1 MRSLALD
8 IGGANIKAAFS
19 DRGAWSV
26 PFALWKEPERLTEK
40 LRHVAALAPPF
51 TELRITMTGELCD
64 CFATKREG
72 VNHILAAAE
81 ALAAGRTVNVWS
93 VAGCFVGI
101 DVARADP
108 IRVAASNWHALAT
121 FVARLF
127 PDGDSLLVDVGSTTT
142 DIIPLSGGRVMAKGA
157 NDMERLA
164 NRELIYGGAMRTPLM
179 ALGTEIQWRGAT
191 IGVMAERFATAADV
205 YVLTGDVP
213 EDPDDCDTA
222 DGRPLTK
229 PFAAARIVRMIGADL
244 ELFTTEDAVELAR
257 LFADSQGSRISQSI
271 GRHAINVD
279 VSRVIVSGSGEFLAR
294 RATQQ
299 WAADRAIKPEMVS
312 LSDRIGAEASSA
324 ACAYALLKL

>member
-1 MRSLALD
+1 
-8 IGGANIKAAFS
+8 
-19 DRGAWSV
+19 
-26 PFALWKEPERLTEK
+26 
-40 LRHVAALAPPF
+40 
-51 TELRITMTGELCD
+51 
-64 CFATKREG
+64 
-72 VNHILAAAE
+72 
-81 ALAAGRTVNVWS
+81 
-93 VAGCFVGI
+93 
-101 DVARADP
+101 
-108 IRVAASNWHALAT
+108 
-121 FVARLF
+121 
-127 PDGDSLLVDVGSTTT
+127 
-142 DIIPLSGGRVMAKGA
+142 MAKGA

-191 IGVMAERFATAADV
+191 IGVMAERFATTADV

-257 LFADSQGSRISQSI
+257 LFAELQLKRIAESI
-271 GRHAINVD
+271 GTHALHVD
-279 VSRVIVSGSGEFLAR
+279 MRRSIISGSGEFLAR
-294 RATQQ
+294 SAVEQAFAERAL
-299 WAADRAIKPEMVS
+299 KPDVVR